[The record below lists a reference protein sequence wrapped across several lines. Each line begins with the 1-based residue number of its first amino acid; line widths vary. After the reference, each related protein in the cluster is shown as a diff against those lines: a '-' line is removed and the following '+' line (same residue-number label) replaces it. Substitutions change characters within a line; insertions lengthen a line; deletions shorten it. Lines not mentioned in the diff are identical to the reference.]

1 MADRDPG
8 RLAQRLDKWLWHA
21 RIVKTRSV
29 AAQLIA
35 QGKFKINR
43 ERVIKPAAM
52 LKAGDVITMAV
63 HGRVRVLQIVGFS
76 ERRGPAPEARAL
88 YTDLTPAAEDAGAA
102 PDDTV
107 PTPSWE
113 NEPQHGQ

>member
-1 MADRDPG
+1 MTDGDPG

-52 LKAGDVITMAV
+52 LKAGDVITMAI

-88 YTDLTPAAEDAGAA
+88 YTDLTPTEDDGSGAIDNA
-102 PDDTV
+102 TRSRSKQI
-107 PTPSWE
+107 PSA
-113 NEPQHGQ
+113 